1 MNNQERINR
10 NEFLKN
16 LGLKGAALVAVYCGS
31 NGLSSCQNDSGV
43 TPLTADIVLD
53 LTDTKY
59 AALKTNNGYVVL
71 TSQNV
76 VVARTSA
83 GTYVAVT
90 LICSHEQRKEIMYR
104 SGEFYCTAH
113 GARFDNAGKGLNTE
127 GKKGLTVYATSL
139 SGTTLTIKAA

>member
-1 MNNQERINR
+1 MSNQERINR

-16 LGLKGAALVAVYCGS
+16 LGLKGAALVAVYCAG
-31 NGLSSCQNDSGV
+31 NILTGCQNDSGV
-43 TPLTADIVLD
+43 APLAADIVLD

-59 AALKTNNGYVVL
+59 AALKSNNGYVVL
-71 TSQNV
+71 SAQNV
-76 VVARTSA
+76 VIARTNV

-90 LICSHEQRKEIMYR
+90 LICSHEQRKEITYR

-127 GKKGLTVYATSL
+127 GKKGLTVYTTSL